1 MEPPNVI
8 CVICQENIVATATIE
23 EEKIQKLDC
32 SHIFHREC
40 IGAWLLQRHSCP
52 LCRKKVT
59 VITPEAPQP
68 EMTLQEILA
77 VPDPQAQ
84 NHDLPVDDLLRTV
97 RQAIARTRHVRR
109 LSLHENSQVADT
121 ARKVNELAGRF
132 FGF

>member
-1 MEPPNVI
+1 MEPPNLI
-8 CVICQENIVATATIE
+8 CTICQDIIDPEAAYE

-40 IGAWLLQRHSCP
+40 IGTWLLQRHNCP
-52 LCRKKVT
+52 LCRARVT

-68 EMTLQEILA
+68 QMTLQEILA

-84 NHDLPVDDLLRTV
+84 NHDLPIDDLLRAV
-97 RQAIARTRHVRR
+97 RNAISRNRQVRR
-109 LSLHENSQVADT
+109 LHLHENSQVADT
-121 ARKVNELAGRF
+121 ARKTDALAGRF